1 MLYRRAGSGEPKTEQ
16 QKVQLSTVV
25 RRNSLP
31 IWVCYLSMHQT
42 NFGGEKILIK
52 GLIDCL
58 HPDYAC
64 AQRHERKLCAV
75 RMSVNC
81 AHECKLCAVRMS
93 VNCAQCA

>member
-1 MLYRRAGSGEPKTEQ
+1 MPYRRAGSGEPKTEQ

-25 RRNSLP
+25 RRNTLP

-81 AHECKLCAVRMS
+81 AHECELCAVRMS